1 MDGRKP
7 APVATATKPPPAGK
21 VKPGQVHV
29 TGIDIPFMD
38 LLLFLVK
45 LTLAAIPAVLIATA
59 YVVLAVLFFGGIG
72 GMFTR

>member
-1 MDGRKP
+1 
-7 APVATATKPPPAGK
+7 
-21 VKPGQVHV
+21 
-29 TGIDIPFMD
+29 MD